1 MRIIGEFQVLQILY
15 GERIV
20 KGKSFSTDN
29 NRDTILVGW
38 AIDDIDNGKDKW
50 VALSYIYE
58 EELIRLGDG
67 LATRM
72 KKR

>member
-29 NRDTILVGW
+29 SRDTILVGW
-38 AIDDIDNGKDKW
+38 AIDDIDNGKDKG
-50 VALSYIYE
+50 VALNYIYE
-58 EELIRLGDG
+58 EELTRLGDG